1 MRLEPIGNIMVCSWV
16 LCFIFLLVRKPW
28 ANRVAVFFKVSGW
41 VLIATIIA
49 IKTFIEV
56 IK

>member
-49 IKTFIEV
+49 IKTFSEV